1 MESRLL
7 NPIPSDLILIEIRF
21 IYF

>member
-7 NPIPSDLILIEIRF
+7 NPILSNLFLTEIRF